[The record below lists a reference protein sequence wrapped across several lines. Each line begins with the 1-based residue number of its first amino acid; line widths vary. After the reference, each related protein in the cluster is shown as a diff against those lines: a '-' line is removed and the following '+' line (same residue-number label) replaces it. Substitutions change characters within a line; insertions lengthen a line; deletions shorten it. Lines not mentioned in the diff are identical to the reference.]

1 MHNYGAS
8 RSLLGSLAIGII
20 TSSLLVSLFMPSTTV
35 VLILLATIVITV
47 TAFYRPALSPFIL
60 VLFMVI
66 PALQLIFAS
75 GFSAGQASNFAM
87 LMVFLFF
94 GASLF
99 CVFDWVGAFAGLWLG
114 LALPL
119 PYSAVLVFPVIATIA
134 AFRGAKAGVGCAGMF
149 CLWGVFFMWSL
160 GFGLSTP
167 ADFTSY
173 SIFFPDTAYLG
184 SLFFPSALFSS
195 LLGPQWVEILSSSSA
210 DFIFKFTPLY
220 FAFISAIIIAV
231 SHYGQRLMAR
241 IHLNS
246 ALSRTAAAAAGCLI
260 AGALIFGSSQ
270 LLASSLVTAVA
281 LTLLVTSTKPLFGRI
296 PRMSSSGIMELISGP
311 AVVKGINFEK
321 SEGVMIESRPS
332 KSSALT
338 NCWDQTRGVDD
349 VKDELLKA
357 VALPMRHKKEAQK
370 FGVKPARGILL
381 YGPPGTGKTTLLRGL
396 ASQLGVKYIEI
407 NPSEVLSKWYGESE
421 HRMSEVFKEARASA
435 PCILAIND
443 IDSLGRERT
452 SYKSDDV
459 TPRVLSVMLAE
470 LDNILQRD
478 SDVIMVAT
486 TNKPQMLDKALIR
499 PGRFD
504 KIIYMGPPDAD
515 AREAI
520 FKSYLGGKKTLSA
533 DINYSELAASSERF
547 TGSDIRALV
556 NNVLTGAFYSEVN
569 EKKAMQ
575 ITQRMLLDAIK
586 TTRPSVDFSMLEEY
600 ERFRVIYQRDRRVT
614 KGWESE
620 IPDIRFEDIGDLDE
634 VKAMLRESFELP
646 LRRPD
651 LMEKL
656 KVRPVKGVLL
666 HGPPGNGKTL
676 LAKAIATEVSANF
689 FVISGADLAKSGAS
703 DAAAKV
709 KDLFNV
715 AKENI
720 PSIIFIDEIDQIAPD
735 RSLAEG
741 RDFVPVTTQL
751 LSELDGV
758 KELKGVM
765 ILAATNRPDSVDQ
778 ALLRSNR
785 IEKHVLVPPP
795 QEKGREEILAI
806 YLRGVKLS
814 DEVIIKELAKMTEGF
829 SGADLQEFVNEA
841 KKSVIRASLKGD
853 ARDWLNMDDFKTAL
867 TAKQSSSI
875 GRK

>member
-20 TSSLLVSLFMPSTTV
+20 TSSLLVSLFMPSTTI

-47 TAFYRPALSPFIL
+47 TAYYRPALSPFIL
-60 VLFMVI
+60 VLFMMI
-66 PALQLIFAS
+66 PAIQLVFTG
-75 GFSAGQASNFAM
+75 GFSGEQSSNVAM
-87 LMVFLFF
+87 ILVFLFF

-99 CVFDWVGAFAGLWLG
+99 CIFDRIAAFAGLWLG

-119 PYSAVLVFPVIATIA
+119 PYSAVIVLPVIATIA
-134 AFRGAKAGVGCAGMF
+134 AFRGVKAGTTCAGMF
-149 CLWGVFFMWSL
+149 SLFGIFFMWSL
-160 GFGLSTP
+160 SFGLSTP
-167 ADFTSY
+167 VDFLSY

-184 SLFFPSALFSS
+184 SLFFPSTLFSS
-195 LLGPQWVEILSSSSA
+195 LLGPQWVDILSSSSA
-210 DFIFKFTPLY
+210 DFLFKLTPLY
-220 FAFISAIIIAV
+220 FAFISAIVIAV
-231 SHYGQRLMAR
+231 SHYGRRLVSKL
-241 IHLNS
+241 HLNS
-246 ALSRTAAAAAGCLI
+246 ALSRTAAAALGCLI
-260 AGALIFGSSQ
+260 AGALLFGSTQ
-270 LLASSLVTAVA
+270 LLTYSVLAAIVVTIF
-281 LTLLVTSTKPLFGRI
+281 VTMTKPLFGRV
-296 PRMSSSGIMELISGP
+296 PRLSSSGMMELVSGS

-321 SEGVMIESRPS
+321 NEGVMIEPKPS
-332 KSSALT
+332 KSSAMSD
-338 NCWDQTRGVDD
+338 CWEQTKGVDE

-396 ASQLGVKYIEI
+396 ASQLGIKYIEI

-459 TPRVLSVMLAE
+459 TPRVLSVMLSE
-470 LDNILQRD
+470 LDNILQSD
-478 SDVIMVAT
+478 SDVIVVAT

-504 KIIYMGPPDAD
+504 KIIYMGPPDA
-515 AREAI
+515 ASREAI
-520 FKSYLGGKKTLSA
+520 FRSYLEGKKTLSNG
-533 DINYSELAASSERF
+533 INYTELAAASERF

-569 EKKAMQ
+569 EKKETP
-575 ITQRMLLDAIK
+575 ITQQALLDAIK
-586 TTRPSVDFSMLEEY
+586 TTRPSIDFSMLEEY
-600 ERFRVIYQRDRRVT
+600 ERFRVVYQRDRRVT

-620 IPDIRFEDIGDLDE
+620 IPNVNFEDIGDLDE
-634 VKAMLRESFELP
+634 IKAVLRESFELP

-666 HGPPGNGKTL
+666 YGPPGNGKTL

-689 FVISGADLAKSGAS
+689 FVISGAELAKSGAS
-703 DAAAKV
+703 DAASKV
-709 KDLFNV
+709 KDLFNI
-715 AKENI
+715 AKENVPAI
-720 PSIIFIDEIDQIAPD
+720 VFIDEIDQIAPD

-741 RDFVPVTTQL
+741 REFVPVTTQL

-795 QEKGREEILAI
+795 QEKGREEILTI
-806 YLRGVKLS
+806 HLRGVKLS
-814 DEVIIKELAKMTEGF
+814 DEVIIKDLAKMTEGY

-853 ARDWLNMDDFKTAL
+853 ARDWLNMGDFKTAL
-867 TAKQSSSI
+867 ETKNASSI
-875 GRK
+875 SKG